1 MTTSGSMSFT
11 SLAMSADFLIALIK
25 AAAVGP
31 KSSEFLPVT
40 ISPLGNSRARAGP
53 PVSSAF

>member
-1 MTTSGSMSFT
+1 M
-11 SLAMSADFLIALIK
+11 LADFLIALIK

-40 ISPLGNSRARAGP
+40 ISPEGNSSARAGP